1 MGCDEHTEKSNSLW
15 YVGVI
20 LSIVGSICTNM
31 GVNLQKFSFMRE
43 AKGRSVVDK
52 RGYFRQPLW
61 VIGLLLVVGGSIL
74 DFVALGFL
82 PQSLATPVGGSTMIA
97 NVVFA
102 SLFLKEKFTRSDG
115 IGTALV
121 LLGIIIVAMFAEK
134 QSVCYTLHELVALY
148 CEPLFVVYAT
158 LMCVS
163 CVVLFLLTRKME
175 QTLKDKGRTSPEYK
189 RFRKLHPVSYPA
201 LSGIFGA
208 QSVLFAKS
216 MAELLKTTIEGD
228 NQFVTVGAYA
238 ITLSM
243 FICVFMQIHWLA
255 HGLQKFDAVFVVPVF
270 QCFFISVSIFGGGV
284 YFKEFAQMKPLALA
298 MFTLGAIITISGV
311 VKLAHRDMH
320 KLSPLR
326 RMRAA
331 VSMLLFIYRCQKAR
345 EIKAH
350 WTMSPT
356 QSETA
361 AFFQEHSVP
370 LICSKK
376 LTVPLESSTSPPS
389 ARLLGQ
395 RSKAS
400 VLPVGPEGAAI
411 PAASVSA
418 NTAMASASVT
428 PEPVSLSASP
438 ITDREGTGSSVSSL
452 TGRREAPAPVLPP
465 SVPLKN

>member
-1 MGCDEHTEKSNSLW
+1 MGCSEHAEKSNSLW

-43 AKGRSVVDK
+43 AKGRSVGDK

-82 PQSLATPVGGSTMIA
+82 PQSLATPVGGSTMVA

-102 SLFLKEKFTRSDG
+102 SLFLKEKFTKSDA

-121 LLGIIIVAMFAEK
+121 LLGIIVVATFAEK
-134 QSVCYTLHELVALY
+134 ESKCYTVHELVALY
-148 CEPLFVVYAT
+148 REPLFTVYAI

-175 QTLKDKGRTSPEYK
+175 RTLKHYGRASPEYK

-216 MAELLKTTIEGD
+216 MAELMKTTIEGD
-228 NQFVTVGAYA
+228 NQFVTFGAYA

-243 FICVFMQIHWLA
+243 FLCVFMQIHWLA

-284 YFKEFAQMKPLALA
+284 YFKEFAQMPPLSLA
-298 MFTLGAIITISGV
+298 MFSVGAVITISGV

-331 VSMLLFIYRCQKAR
+331 TSMLLFIHRCQKAR
-345 EIKAH
+345 NIKAN
-350 WTMSPT
+350 WSSSP
-356 QSETA
+356 SHSPRETTK
-361 AFFQEHSVP
+361 FFPKHNVP
-370 LICSKK
+370 LICTKK
-376 LTVPLESSTSPPS
+376 LATQPDPSVSPPS
-389 ARLLGQ
+389 SRLLGQ

-400 VLPVGPEGAAI
+400 VLPVGPEVTTGLTT
-411 PAASVSA
+411 PTSVSSVS
-418 NTAMASASVT
+418 ASASVT
-428 PEPVSLSASP
+428 PEPVP
-438 ITDREGTGSSVSSL
+438 IPAPPLFSREVVGTSISSSVD
-452 TGRREAPAPVLPP
+452 RREARGP
-465 SVPLKN
+465 SKN

>member
-1 MGCDEHTEKSNSLW
+1 MVCNKHTEKPNSLW

-82 PQSLATPVGGSTMIA
+82 PQSLATPVGGSTMVA

-102 SLFLKEKFTRSDG
+102 SLFLKEKFTRSDA

-121 LLGIIIVAMFAEK
+121 LLGIIVVATFAEK
-134 QSVCYTLHELVALY
+134 ESKCYTVHELVALY
-148 CEPLFVVYAT
+148 REPLFAVYAT

-163 CVVLFLLTRKME
+163 CVILFFLMRKME
-175 QTLKDKGRTSPEYK
+175 RTLKHKGRTSLEYK

-216 MAELLKTTIEGD
+216 MAELMKTTIEGD

-243 FICVFMQIHWLA
+243 FTCVFMQIHWLA

-298 MFTLGAIITISGV
+298 MFTVGAIITISGV

-326 RMRAA
+326 RMRATA
-331 VSMLLFIYRCQKAR
+331 SMLLFIYRCQKAR
-345 EIKAH
+345 NIKAN
-350 WTMSPT
+350 WGASPS

-361 AFFQEHSVP
+361 RFSHEHHVP
-370 LICSKK
+370 LICTKK
-376 LTVPLESSTSPPS
+376 LAAQPESSVSPPS
-389 ARLLGQ
+389 SKLLGQ

-400 VLPVGPEGAAI
+400 VLPVGPEVTAEPSAPVSVG
-411 PAASVSA
+411 SVSA
-418 NTAMASASVT
+418 SASIT
-428 PEPVSLSASP
+428 PEPVVIPAPSLFSREVTGASTP
-438 ITDREGTGSSVSSL
+438 SPVD
-452 TGRREAPAPVLPP
+452 RREARGPPPLLPT
-465 SVPLKN
+465 KN